1 MIFPCFYREASRG
14 AGWGAQTAARLCAAS
29 FLVLAQVSSQ
39 AAAFNPPQMQLGKRP
54 MMEPLR
60 RLAFL
65 PVEHNINDARK
76 YLSGQASLQGL
87 LAQPLSDD
95 EFSQRFNAQLK
106 AVADASGRFWTLDA
120 IDIGVNGASNN
131 GVSQGPSTFQQ
142 AQLVQQYDLDGWIK
156 TELYFSADHTAVRM
170 AILGPDGNKVI
181 AREDSLLPYGV
192 DAEALVNAFAQSMG
206 RMSETIG
213 HDGRVVFESNDLVGI
228 DFGSERGLTPGQMLT
243 AGLVLQS
250 AAHPQT
256 GEVLRY
262 QRTALMTIQ
271 VIEAKQGAA
280 LCKRITVNPD
290 LFKQAMEHFGTGVD
304 RKFPMLVWRE
314 GLSSPKTAWQSAEKS
329 DRVDAQAQ
337 GFVEPG
343 STAPVLKAGNSPMP
357 SAGRSQSPKDGTPQV
372 AIAAPSSPFVIPSL
386 SGGQSG
392 PLGSSIKIGVGVSKG
407 ELELSKGPVSS
418 SLPSFLLN
426 QVFVRDGFRYSPEWD
441 VSYGAEF
448 ISFRGDASGSRL
460 TGRANVMGTGAALAL
475 PEMPLRWGVEGQ
487 LSTGTVK
494 TEKSKKTLDSFELF
508 GIAQTH
514 RNFDEGWTV
523 EGEAKV
529 SITGLIASAFGY
541 EFALDVHPGVAPK
554 NLGVQW
560 KILDDGD
567 RWSEWSLGMTW
578 KLGVVE

>member
-1 MIFPCFYREASRG
+1 MISPLLPWEASRG
-14 AGWGAQTAARLCAAS
+14 EGWGARRAVSLFGV
-29 FLVLAQVSSQ
+29 FLLVVANVSSH
-39 AAAFNPPQMQLGKRP
+39 ATAFNSPQMQLGKRP
-54 MMEPLR
+54 MMAPLR

-65 PVEHNINDARK
+65 PVEHNINDARQ
-76 YLSGQASLQGL
+76 YLSRQVSLQGL
-87 LAQPLSDD
+87 LAQPLSDN
-95 EFSQRFNAQLK
+95 EFSRRFNAQLK

-120 IDIGVNGASNN
+120 IDIGLNGASNN

-170 AILGPDGNKVI
+170 AIVSPDGSKVI
-181 AREDSLLPYGV
+181 AREDSLLPYGA

-206 RMSETIG
+206 RVSETIG
-213 HDGRVVFESNDLVGI
+213 HDGVVVFESNDLVGI
-228 DFGSERGLTPGQMLT
+228 DFGSERGLTTGQLLT

-280 LCKRITVNPD
+280 LCKRVSVNPD
-290 LFKQAMEHFGTGVD
+290 LLKQAMEHFGTGVD

-314 GLSSPKTAWQSAEKS
+314 SLSTPKTAWQSAEKS
-329 DRVDAQAQ
+329 DRLDAQAQ
-337 GFVEPG
+337 GFTSPTSQG
-343 STAPVLKAGNSPMP
+343 AVLKAGSSDVVSP
-357 SAGRSQSPKDGTPQV
+357 RSSQNVKDGAPQV
-372 AIAAPSSPFVIPSL
+372 AIAAPSNPFVTPGL
-386 SGGQSG
+386 SGGPKR

-418 SLPSFLLN
+418 SLPSFLFN
-426 QVFVRDGFRYSPEWD
+426 QVYVRDGFRYSPEWD

-460 TGRANVMGTGAALAL
+460 TGRANIMGTGAALAL

-494 TEKSKKTLDSFELF
+494 TAKSKKTLDSFELF

-514 RNFDEGWTV
+514 RNFDEGWTI

-560 KILDDGD
+560 RILDDGD
-567 RWSEWSLGMTW
+567 QWSEWSLGMTW